1 MASNPHTGMEAIN
14 NSGYFMAG
22 NIVCGSGMMGADVT
36 PFHPGLLLEH
46 GSVGFGLG
54 AGAEV
59 TVAEFGEQFA
69 TNNVVLASIAREL
82 SAAAP
87 KRPQPEDG
95 MDCGFDVAGGDS
107 CSAASLPF
115 PHQSG
120 GVAVW
125 SSEAQYGGWSSTPA
139 PDRSRAALVHESYLA
154 GIPDEA
160 GFYFPSVHPATSE
173 LSLTLC
179 SKSSSDSAMNAA
191 DHQCSSGGA
200 SRSALTEL
208 PRAPFAAVVARSRY
222 AAVAQQVLND
232 IVGRLLDGVADV
244 AADSDSG
251 ARAQVSWSVD
261 ASSVVSSNDLM
272 ASSEDAGVR
281 WGAAPRGR
289 SDLLKMFQM
298 VSTILLIFMR
308 I

>member
-82 SAAAP
+82 SAAASR
-87 KRPQPEDG
+87 RPHPEDE

-107 CSAASLPF
+107 CSAASLPR
-115 PHQSG
+115 PDQSG

-125 SSEAQYGGWSSTPA
+125 SSLSEAQYGGWSSTPA
-139 PDRSRAALVHESYLA
+139 PDRSRAALVQEAYLA

-160 GFYFPSVHPATSE
+160 GFYFPLPAFGGVPSVHPATSE

-191 DHQCSSGGA
+191 DHQCSSGA
-200 SRSALTEL
+200 SRSAL
-208 PRAPFAAVVARSRY
+208 PQARSRY
-222 AAVAQQVLND
+222 AAVAQEVLND
-232 IVGRLLDGVADV
+232 IVGRLVDGVADV
-244 AADSDSG
+244 AAD
-251 ARAQVSWSVD
+251 SVD

-272 ASSEDAGVR
+272 ASSEDAGAR

-289 SDLLKMFQM
+289 SDLLKMLQM
-298 VSTILLIFMR
+298 VSTVC
-308 I
+308 